1 MVKAW
6 RMFGEEITGS
16 GLLSQK
22 SPESCHFPFIKNGR
36 FQFVK
41 PLYNSILQW
50 SMPIFHLYFLP
61 ECTVGRI
68 WGYGLLFH
76 LNCVY
81 EKREY
86 KYKCANLNA
95 TKHRDTEAQ
104 SPWLHRTRERNK
116 LCASV
121 SLCLK
126 SFHFDASPRCHPEES
141 HDARRETHARCIVTA
156 IATTAPTMSET
167 TTASILSLFHKKAS
181 NSHVTTKQ
189 TRKAH
194 KKVKKCCFIIIYFC
208 F

>member
-1 MVKAW
+1 
-6 RMFGEEITGS
+6 
-16 GLLSQK
+16 
-22 SPESCHFPFIKNGR
+22 
-36 FQFVK
+36 
-41 PLYNSILQW
+41 
-50 SMPIFHLYFLP
+50 MPIFHLYFLP

-116 LCASV
+116 FCASV

-126 SFHFDASPRCHPEES
+126 SFHFDASPRCHPEGA
-141 HDARRETHARCIVTA
+141 HDTRRETHARCIVTA

-194 KKVKKCCFIIIYFC
+194 KKVKKCCFIIMLIVFLLLSVWWIIYIFIGLWRLPLTWHRRSDGGMRKRKGWNRAHKR
-208 F
+208 